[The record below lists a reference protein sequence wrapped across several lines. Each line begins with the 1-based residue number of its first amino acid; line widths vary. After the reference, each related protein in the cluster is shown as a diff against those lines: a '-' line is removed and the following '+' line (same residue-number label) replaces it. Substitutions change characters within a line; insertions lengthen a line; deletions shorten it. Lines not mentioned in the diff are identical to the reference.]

1 MTYKRKNNSSNLF
14 NRSWKDSHQLNK
26 RKWSQSTNRT
36 FSKSRDKLLLWR
48 KKLPTMNK
56 PCKST
61 TSSWKDCKK
70 NCKTTRKN
78 FLFKKREKF
87 NKKKKKRPLRKILS
101 RLSCPIKDL
110 QVEVLTWLF
119 DRYFCKLIKNVLFV
133 YFYCFCSIYL
143 LFFIFYKNWL
153 SYKDWQN
160 KNMPCYFLFF
170 VINQNFSI

>member
-1 MTYKRKNNSSNLF
+1 MTYKRKNNSSNLS
-14 NRSWKDSHQLNK
+14 NRSWKDSHQSNR

-36 FSKSRDKLLLWR
+36 SSKSRDKLLQWR
-48 KKLPTMNK
+48 NKLPTMKK

-101 RLSCPIKDL
+101 KLSCPIKDL

-119 DRYFCKLIKNVLFV
+119 DRYFVNLSKMYFLSIFIVFAQFIFV
-133 YFYCFCSIYL
+133 YYIL
-143 LFFIFYKNWL
+143 
-153 SYKDWQN
+153 
-160 KNMPCYFLFF
+160 
-170 VINQNFSI
+170 